1 MAFASDT
8 SELFPPSLTPD
19 ALLKAPLG
27 FVSPLWAVFSGAAL
41 TGVAWWWA
49 TQWVR
54 SPLMTGAL
62 DKAEAAIAE
71 APLAVAAATTP
82 VAEVIE
88 PAAAAAETVI
98 EATAEVVA
106 PAVAVIE
113 EVADSAVAAV
123 QDLAEPV
130 VAASEEVVEAVT
142 EPVIDPVIETVVAA
156 ELPETAVGGE
166 SAPVPPAALASV
178 EEPEATPK
186 PAAARTK
193 ALSAPKIS

>member
-8 SELFPPSLTPD
+8 SELFPPSLTSD
-19 ALLKAPLG
+19 ALMKAPLG

-49 TQWVR
+49 TQWMR
-54 SPLMTGAL
+54 SPLMAGVVDKTGAAV
-62 DKAEAAIAE
+62 AEDPLAIAT
-71 APLAVAAATTP
+71 AIAP

-98 EATAEVVA
+98 EATAEAVA

-113 EVADSAVAAV
+113 EVAGSAVAAV
-123 QDLAEPV
+123 DDLAEPV

-142 EPVIDPVIETVVAA
+142 EAVIEPVIETVAAA
-156 ELPETAVGGE
+156 ELPETVVGGE

-193 ALSAPKIS
+193 ASSAAKSS

>member
-62 DKAEAAIAE
+62 DKAEA
-71 APLAVAAATTP
+71 
-82 VAEVIE
+82 
-88 PAAAAAETVI
+88 
-98 EATAEVVA
+98 ATAEVVA